1 MHLVQIARVVSVQ
14 TTSGLGGSELVLFDL
29 AQVRAGVPPP
39 HHHPYRLSR
48 GVGYAIGQ
56 GVMNV
61 LAEWTQKKLDGFHLG
76 TSLAGESWVRCWLLE
91 THACLPGDKQSI
103 LRVFIL
109 HLCVC
114 VGGSV
119 PFWLVILSR
128 CLKTLSTQGVLFIT
142 GVGRLPH
149 LPSYLFPKVQL

>member
-114 VGGSV
+114 GGGVFPSG
-119 PFWLVILSR
+119 WLSCLGASR
-128 CLKTLSTQGVLFIT
+128 LCPPKESFSSQG
-142 GVGRLPH
+142 
-149 LPSYLFPKVQL
+149 

>member
-76 TSLAGESWVRCWLLE
+76 TSSAGGL
-91 THACLPGDKQSI
+91 
-103 LRVFIL
+103 
-109 HLCVC
+109 
-114 VGGSV
+114 
-119 PFWLVILSR
+119 
-128 CLKTLSTQGVLFIT
+128 T
-142 GVGRLPH
+142 GTGAW
-149 LPSYLFPKVQL
+149 KE